1 MHAIE
6 KILAKASG
14 RQTVRTGEIVMADV
28 SFAEI
33 NDLYLQTVLSFW
45 EMNGKKVWDKDRL
58 AFVFDHYAPAPT
70 IATAEIHKKMREFA
84 QEQQLTYH
92 FDINKG
98 VCHQVMM
105 ERGVICPGD
114 IIVATDSHTTTHG
127 AMGAMGTGVVRS
139 VTERIRRELLPKYP
153 NVEGVVAITHA
164 YGCGVAIRARE
175 AGIPIRAI
183 RNIIQHP
190 NFGGKPDRGRA
201 WLREADL

>member
-70 IATAEIHKKMREFA
+70 IVPPLNSRFIVIRSILYKFFAPSIARGGEFVNFFTSA
-84 QEQQLTYH
+84 PEK
-92 FDINKG
+92 N
-98 VCHQVMM
+98 
-105 ERGVICPGD
+105 GD
-114 IIVATDSHTTTHG
+114 RVAKCVKIV
-127 AMGAMGTGVVRS
+127 
-139 VTERIRRELLPKYP
+139 
-153 NVEGVVAITHA
+153 
-164 YGCGVAIRARE
+164 
-175 AGIPIRAI
+175 
-183 RNIIQHP
+183 
-190 NFGGKPDRGRA
+190 
-201 WLREADL
+201 